1 MCNVYIIGHLYVSV
15 PYNHEKVNLRFFN
28 AYKRHKAKDEN
39 SPINSSKTVKFSV
52 NAINLIYYIYI
63 FKYKKYMKNIC
74 ILSL

>member
-15 PYNHEKVNLRFFN
+15 PYNHEVNLRFFN